1 MTSSVQENACPC
13 GGHIFVVITPEAEA
27 VWEGAEDLG
36 RGRGRLMHVCLAVLG
51 PMEMA
56 FCLKSICSQKRT
68 LSPGFVDGFCGGVL
82 FEFLSSAL
90 QAAFTLSDIMT

>member
-36 RGRGRLMHVCLAVLG
+36 RGRGRLMHVSGCPWANG
-51 PMEMA
+51 
-56 FCLKSICSQKRT
+56 
-68 LSPGFVDGFCGGVL
+68 DGFL
-82 FEFLSSAL
+82 P
-90 QAAFTLSDIMT
+90 